1 MTINRKKKQEYPLP
15 PGSFGLPLIG
25 ETLSFIKDPN
35 FGNKKEAKYGSIFKT
50 NIIGKPTVFM
60 VGAEANHFI
69 LQTHFDHF
77 SWREGWPE
85 NFRTLLGE
93 SLFLQDGEIH
103 QKNRRLLM
111 PAFHGVAL
119 TKYFNTMK
127 EIIDRTLK
135 KWAEMGKLTLFPEM
149 KEMTFEIASVLLLGS
164 EMDNREEIKLLSQK
178 FGELT
183 KGLFAFPFNLPFT
196 NYGKAL
202 KARDFLLQHIEKE
215 IEKRKNNLKE
225 DTISLLLQS
234 QDEEGNRFSEAQIK
248 VQALLMLFA
257 GHETTTSMLT
267 SFCMAL
273 AQNPEVREKAI
284 LEQKTLMDE
293 SDFTMEQIKKMTY
306 LDQVLKEVERLY
318 PPVAGGFRGVV
329 KPFVYSGYYVP
340 KGWQVLYRIERTHK
354 DPNIYTEPK
363 KFDPERFNSQRME
376 HKKTDFSLV
385 GFGGGAR
392 FCLGY
397 AFAQLEMKIFAS
409 LLLRNYH
416 WQLEPNQDLSLDRI
430 PSLHPRSGLKIA
442 LYSGR

>member
-1 MTINRKKKQEYPLP
+1 
-15 PGSFGLPLIG
+15 
-25 ETLSFIKDPN
+25 
-35 FGNKKEAKYGSIFKT
+35 
-50 NIIGKPTVFM
+50 
-60 VGAEANHFI
+60 
-69 LQTHFDHF
+69 
-77 SWREGWPE
+77 
-85 NFRTLLGE
+85 
-93 SLFLQDGEIH
+93 
-103 QKNRRLLM
+103 M

-284 LEQKTLMDE
+284 LEQKKL
-293 SDFTMEQIKKMTY
+293 
-306 LDQVLKEVERLY
+306 
-318 PPVAGGFRGVV
+318 
-329 KPFVYSGYYVP
+329 
-340 KGWQVLYRIERTHK
+340 
-354 DPNIYTEPK
+354 
-363 KFDPERFNSQRME
+363 
-376 HKKTDFSLV
+376 
-385 GFGGGAR
+385 
-392 FCLGY
+392 
-397 AFAQLEMKIFAS
+397 
-409 LLLRNYH
+409 
-416 WQLEPNQDLSLDRI
+416 
-430 PSLHPRSGLKIA
+430 
-442 LYSGR
+442 